1 MKTFVTIAGAAL
13 LALSGATTSDARQHS
28 RRPGPTQNEPAYY
41 SSDYN
46 TAHGRDSSCFYSTGL
61 PELYACSANGG

>member
-1 MKTFVTIAGAAL
+1 MKTFVTITGAAL
-13 LALSGATTSDARQHS
+13 LALSCSTTSDAKQHA
-28 RRPGPTQNEPAYY
+28 RRPIPTQNEPAY

-46 TAHGRDSSCFYSTGL
+46 TTRARDNSCFYSTGL